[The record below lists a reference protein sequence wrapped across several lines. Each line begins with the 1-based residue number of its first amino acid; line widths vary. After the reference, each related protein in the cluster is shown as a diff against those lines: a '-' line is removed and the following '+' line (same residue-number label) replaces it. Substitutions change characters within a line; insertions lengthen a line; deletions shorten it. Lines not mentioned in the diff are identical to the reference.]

1 MGSPEVGG
9 GECRDCHD
17 VLGFVWLYLD
27 HEAPPTTCAELEAH
41 LLECESCQRAVRFDR
56 RFKDGARLH
65 LGPQEPASSRAT
77 ATTATPLMCLRRSSC
92 RNRRHSRSCAAHER
106 ARVSAETCC

>member
-9 GECRDCHD
+9 CQDCND

-41 LLECESCQRAVRFDR
+41 LVDCQSCQRAVRFDR
-56 RFKDGARLH
+56 RFKQLVRRCAD
-65 LGPQEPASSRAT
+65 PEPVPTSVVES
-77 ATTATPLMCLRRSSC
+77 LRI
-92 RNRRHSRSCAAHER
+92 
-106 ARVSAETCC
+106 RVEAILRTDPPSQPA

>member
-9 GECRDCHD
+9 CHD

-41 LLECESCQRAVRFDR
+41 LAECPSCQRAVRFDR
-56 RFKDGARLH
+56 RFKQLVRRCADPCPVPSGVVESLRLRVEQIVRTDPPSH
-65 LGPQEPASSRAT
+65 PA
-77 ATTATPLMCLRRSSC
+77 
-92 RNRRHSRSCAAHER
+92 
-106 ARVSAETCC
+106 

>member
-9 GECRDCHD
+9 DAGACRDCHD

-41 LLECESCQRAVRFDR
+41 LAECQSCQRAVRFDR
-56 RFKDGARLH
+56 RFKQLVRRCADS
-65 LGPQEPASSRAT
+65 PEPVP
-77 ATTATPLMCLRRSSC
+77 TTVVESLRV
-92 RNRRHSRSCAAHER
+92 
-106 ARVSAETCC
+106 RVETILRGNVSPS

>member
-9 GECRDCHD
+9 GECRDCND

-41 LLECESCQRAVRFDR
+41 LRECEHCQRAVRFDR
-56 RFKDGARLH
+56 RFKQLVRRCADP
-65 LGPQEPASSRAT
+65 GPVPTTVIESLRVRVEQILRADPPSQPA
-77 ATTATPLMCLRRSSC
+77 
-92 RNRRHSRSCAAHER
+92 
-106 ARVSAETCC
+106 

>member
-9 GECRDCHD
+9 GECRDCND

-41 LLECESCQRAVRFDR
+41 LVECESCQRAVRFDR
-56 RFKDGARLH
+56 RFKQLVRRCADP
-65 LGPQEPASSRAT
+65 GPVPNTVIESLRVRVEQLLRADPPSQPA
-77 ATTATPLMCLRRSSC
+77 
-92 RNRRHSRSCAAHER
+92 
-106 ARVSAETCC
+106 

>member
-41 LLECESCQRAVRFDR
+41 LKVCESCQRAVRFDR
-56 RFKDGARLH
+56 RFKALVRRCADA
-65 LGPQEPASSRAT
+65 EPVPTAVVESLRIRVERTILRGDTSAS
-77 ATTATPLMCLRRSSC
+77 
-92 RNRRHSRSCAAHER
+92 
-106 ARVSAETCC
+106 

>member
-9 GECRDCHD
+9 DAGACRDCHD

-41 LLECESCQRAVRFDR
+41 LAECQSCQRAVRFDQ
-56 RFKDGARLH
+56 RFKQLVRRCAD
-65 LGPQEPASSRAT
+65 PPEPVPTTVVESLRIRVETILRGNSS
-77 ATTATPLMCLRRSSC
+77 PS
-92 RNRRHSRSCAAHER
+92 
-106 ARVSAETCC
+106 

>member
-9 GECRDCHD
+9 GECRDCND

-41 LLECESCQRAVRFDR
+41 LAECLS
-56 RFKDGARLH
+56 
-65 LGPQEPASSRAT
+65 
-77 ATTATPLMCLRRSSC
+77 
-92 RNRRHSRSCAAHER
+92 
-106 ARVSAETCC
+106 

>member
-9 GECRDCHD
+9 DAGACRDCHD

-41 LLECESCQRAVRFDR
+41 LAECQSCQRAVRFDR
-56 RFKDGARLH
+56 RFKQLVRRCAD
-65 LGPQEPASSRAT
+65 PPEPVPTSGVESLRVRVEMILRGNSS
-77 ATTATPLMCLRRSSC
+77 PS
-92 RNRRHSRSCAAHER
+92 
-106 ARVSAETCC
+106 